1 MSVVRDMGALDTKAF
16 SGTAA
21 LAALMFV
28 ISASLVVVGDGPL
41 ADNSTVKYML
51 LIAGVATLVYSVSLI
66 WKGDCFVRRLQ
77 GITML
82 IAGVLFAASCFTDS
96 AEALIA
102 SAGVLAF
109 VTSFFAF
116 LTYWLYHTYGAMYVS
131 AILAAIQA
139 AAGVYLLTKD
149 FEPLLA
155 GVMIFAVSAS
165 LIIDFVVAPYF
176 SKGAEKKTREVIDS
190 ARSVKQE
197 KAQAKNRKATPKAK
211 KAAPKAGSAVVGSE
225 DAPVEKKTVQK
236 APVVAPAVSEPVE
249 ESKSVEDKK
258 EQKRP
263 DKATGE
269 FMEKLMR
276 SQDAN
281 RAAKKAEDAP
291 AERPVRTVAL
301 PKSDALDAQ
310 KRKVEAVQSETPVEE
325 VVQQAVEVEIEAPA
339 ADIPVVEETPAE
351 EPVQPDVPVE
361 EQPEPVPETSVI
373 SEPIGSRSEEYEF
386 QSKEPNWGDVVK
398 DSSLVSEEPESA
410 PREIQVMD
418 VEVEQPEQVQEVSDA
433 AVEETPA
440 EEAVEIVED
449 QVAAEPEVPVEEQ
462 PEPVT
467 EAPVEET
474 PAEESVQPEAPVEEP
489 AQEISEQTVPET
501 VAEEVPVETVVDA
514 SNASPEVQE
523 PAEDIY
529 TDNSPEALVRRAAWN
544 KGLRCRRG
552 YGEHEIPVAFVKGK
566 VAVYVTDAGADASI
580 DDVLREEGWTVLRYD
595 AASITD
601 GKQQGEEIAAAVKA
615 NTKTV
620 KKKSRR

>member
-1 MSVVRDMGALDTKAF
+1 MDMGALDTKAF

-28 ISASLVVVGDGPL
+28 ISALLIVVSDGPL

-77 GITML
+77 GVTML
-82 IAGVLFAASCFTDS
+82 VAGVLFAASCFTDS
-96 AEALIA
+96 AETLIA
-102 SAGVLAF
+102 TAGVLAF
-109 VTSFFAF
+109 VTSFFAL

-176 SKGAEKKTREVIDS
+176 SKASEKKTREVIDS

-211 KAAPKAGSAVVGSE
+211 KAAPKAGPATVGSE
-225 DAPVEKKTVQK
+225 DAPVEKKTIQN
-236 APVVAPAVSEPVE
+236 APAAAPAASEPVE
-249 ESKSVEDKK
+249 EPKPVEDKK

-310 KRKVEAVQSETPVEE
+310 KRKVEAVQPEAPVEE
-325 VVQQAVEVEIEAPA
+325 VVQQDVEVAIEAP
-339 ADIPVVEETPAE
+339 VEDVPTVE
-351 EPVQPDVPVE
+351 EPVRPEAPVE
-361 EQPEPVPETSVI
+361 EQPEPLPETSVI

-418 VEVEQPEQVQEVSDA
+418 VEVEQPEQVQEASDA
-433 AVEETPA
+433 SVEETPVEESA
-440 EEAVEIVED
+440 EEAVEVVED
-449 QVAAEPEVPVEEQ
+449 HVAAEPDVSVEEQ
-462 PEPVT
+462 PEQVPET
-467 EAPVEET
+467 IVEEA
-474 PAEESVQPEAPVEEP
+474 PAEEPVQPEAPAEEP
-489 AQEISEQTVPET
+489 VQEVPEQTVPET
-501 VAEEVPVETVVDA
+501 IVEEAAVEEPAPVAAEPVAD
-514 SNASPEVQE
+514 ASPEVQE
-523 PAEDIY
+523 PVEDIY

-615 NTKTV
+615 NTKTA
-620 KKKSRR
+620 KKKSRK